1 MLSFLRDKEKVMIL
15 VGVLL
20 LLEIIP
26 LSNIY
31 SSDTFTILALIVL
44 AIIVYPI
51 FMLCEKIDERGDNR

>member
-1 MLSFLRDKEKVMIL
+1 MLSFLRNKENVMVII
-15 VGVLL
+15 GILL

-31 SSDTFTILALIVL
+31 SSNTFTILALVVL